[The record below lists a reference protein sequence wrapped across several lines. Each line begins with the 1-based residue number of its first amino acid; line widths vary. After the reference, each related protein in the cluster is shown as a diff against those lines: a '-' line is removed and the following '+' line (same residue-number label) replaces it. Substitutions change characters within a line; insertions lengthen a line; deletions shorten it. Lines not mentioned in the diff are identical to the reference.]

1 MTKLK
6 LIGSLVDI
14 IKEQPGRYSGFYVA
28 GPTEQQPIG
37 YDYED
42 KKVLTVLDV
51 EDWGEV
57 SDEEIEEYKEL
68 ETFPAKGKCKSWSH
82 LSKDGKSN
90 GKLEDSDLQT
100 LKHHSNHKLS
110 IDAATDFDKMEDKF
124 KKEKGR
130 VFKGFT
136 DSYRSYDTQWNIF
149 DWKKCM
155 KTGDFIKKETENVSV
170 APPGTSNHGW
180 GEAVDIFDSE
190 GQTWIKANGKRYG
203 WCWGEARS
211 EPWHFTY
218 DLKYCS

>member
-14 IKEQPGRYSGFYVA
+14 IKEQPGRYSGFYAA
-28 GPTEQQPIG
+28 GPKEQQPIG

-57 SDEEIEEYKEL
+57 SDEEIEEYKKL

-90 GKLEDSDLQT
+90 GELEDSDLQT

-190 GQTWIKANGKRYG
+190 GQTWMKANGKRYG
-203 WCWGEARS
+203 WCWGEAQS

-218 DLKYCS
+218 DLSYCS